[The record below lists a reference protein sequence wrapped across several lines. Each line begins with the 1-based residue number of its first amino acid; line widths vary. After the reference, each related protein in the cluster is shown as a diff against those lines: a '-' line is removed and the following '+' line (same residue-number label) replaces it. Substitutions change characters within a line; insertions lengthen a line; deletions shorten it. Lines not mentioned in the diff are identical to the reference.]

1 LDDFVIKSA
10 KLLRADSGPEKAM
23 GQDPRKG
30 SDSLSR
36 AKRGVSNEFGGKNH
50 DIARQFAWEIAAI
63 NVHLQEIRYFWAKAL
78 GVSGP
83 QWMILMA
90 LADLDQGEGVA
101 VKVVSK
107 MLHVDPSFVTTQ
119 SKMLEK
125 KGFMRRKPSVDDARV
140 VQMSL
145 TDKTYKL
152 IAGLASEQEA
162 LNNFI
167 FAEFSDRELGELT
180 GKLAA
185 LKNRLEKASQKLA
198 MGI

>member
-1 LDDFVIKSA
+1 MA
-10 KLLRADSGPEKAM
+10 
-23 GQDPRKG
+23 QDPRKG
-30 SDSLSR
+30 SDASSR
-36 AKRGVSNEFGGKNH
+36 AKRGESNGFGGKNH

-63 NVHLQEIRYFWAKAL
+63 NVHLQEIRYFWAQAL

-90 LADLDQGEGVA
+90 LADLDQGEGVP

-125 KGFMRRKPSVDDARV
+125 KGFMRRKTSGDDARV

-152 IAGLASEQEA
+152 FAGLASEQEA

-167 FAEFSDRELGELT
+167 FAEFSDRELSEFND
-180 GKLAA
+180 KLAA
-185 LKNRLEKASQKLA
+185 LKNRIEKASLKLTV
-198 MGI
+198 GI

>member
-1 LDDFVIKSA
+1 
-10 KLLRADSGPEKAM
+10 M
-23 GQDPRKG
+23 
-30 SDSLSR
+30 
-36 AKRGVSNEFGGKNH
+36 
-50 DIARQFAWEIAAI
+50 
-63 NVHLQEIRYFWAKAL
+63 HLQEIRYFWAKAL

-90 LADLDQGEGVA
+90 LADLDQGEGVP

-125 KGFMRRKPSVDDARV
+125 KGFMRRKTSADDARV

-145 TDKTYKL
+145 TDKTYKH
-152 IAGLASEQEA
+152 IAGLASQQEE

-167 FAEFSDRELGELT
+167 FAEFSERELGEFT
-180 GKLAA
+180 AKLAA
-185 LKNRLEKASQKLA
+185 LKTRLEKAMPEGRDGHLTFRCQADIDSRRSATQSKMNSLASVGLSQCPCAAAVSELSKIFSEIS
-198 MGI
+198 G

>member
-1 LDDFVIKSA
+1 
-10 KLLRADSGPEKAM
+10 M
-23 GQDPRKG
+23 GQEPRKG
-30 SDSLSR
+30 SASSSR
-36 AKRGVSNEFGGKNH
+36 AGRAESGESGGKNQ
-50 DIARQFAWEIAAI
+50 DIARRFAWEIAAI
-63 NVHLQEIRYFWAKAL
+63 NVHLQQIRYFWAKTL

-90 LADLDQGEGVA
+90 LADLDQGEGVP

-125 KGFMRRKPSVDDARV
+125 KGFLRRKTSGDDARV

-145 TDKTYKL
+145 TDKTYKH
-152 IAGLASEQEA
+152 IASLASQQEE

-167 FAEFSDRELGELT
+167 FAEFSDRELGEFT
-180 GKLAA
+180 GKLTA
-185 LKNRLEKASQKLA
+185 LKARLEKASLKVS